1 MTATDKISY
10 APVIEIAGRQMD
22 PEQYEEL
29 RTMRVERQLGLV
41 GRATF
46 RFNDM
51 GYKLASTQTF
61 KIGQKLKVKQFPSTE
76 LFSGIVVGVSLEQ
89 MPGEQPQLVVVA
101 DDTAYK
107 LTRGTKTKT
116 YLQTTYTSA
125 VQQVLSKAGVKA
137 QITQAAGTKEYL
149 MQAGSDLEFIDVI
162 ASRLGYTWWV
172 DQETFHFAP
181 AGTSTGQAKVTM
193 NDDLQEFSVRA
204 SALRP
209 TEVTMGGWSMD
220 KQQKVVGKI
229 KKATVWTKPSEFV
242 KPYVNDAKNI
252 GMAPTPSAELSPVD
266 QAEAKTQAQAQFD
279 ESLAAALIARGRGHV
294 NGLIKPAMT
303 LQVDHAGPASGAYFV
318 TQVEHVYNPSGFQTR
333 FVAGPLRP
341 SGLVDTLGRE
351 AADPGFEI
359 QGLVVGVITNNS
371 DMGKAGRVKVKYA
384 GLPDDVESNW
394 ARVLSTSG
402 GKNRGLVFLPEVDD
416 EVLVGF
422 ENNDTRRPVVLG
434 ALFSKKNTLPEATKL
449 LGPGNKVDYRRIT
462 SRLGHIIEFA
472 DGMAPTTQHVLVQL
486 GGSAKTHRLRLGADR
501 FDIELAQG
509 KPLLIK
515 AGMAKFEITATGDIN
530 IEGMNINIKGTK
542 AVNIEAPQTSIK
554 GQAQVQVQGGQVA
567 IKGMGV
573 TQVEAGGPL
582 TLKGITVAI
591 N

>member
-1 MTATDKISY
+1 VTEKISY
-10 APVIEIAGRQMD
+10 APVIEIAGRQME
-22 PEQYEEL
+22 PAQYEEL
-29 RTMRVERQLGLV
+29 RTMRIDRQLGLV
-41 GRATF
+41 GRATL

-61 KIGQKLKVKQFPSTE
+61 KINQKLKIKQFPSTE
-76 LFSGIVVGVSLEQ
+76 LFSGIVVGISLEQ

-107 LTRGTKTKT
+107 LTLSSNTKT
-116 YLQTTYTSA
+116 YLQTTYTTA
-125 VQQVLSKAGVKA
+125 VQQIVAKAGLKPQIKA
-137 QITQAAGTKEYL
+137 HPGTKEYL
-149 MQAGSDLEFIDVI
+149 LQAGSDLDFIDDVAERI
-162 ASRLGYTWWV
+162 GYSWWV

-181 AGTSTGQAKVTM
+181 GGTSTGQVKVTM

-209 TEVTMGGWSMD
+209 TEVTMGGWSTD

-242 KPYVNDAKNI
+242 KPYVNDAHMI
-252 GMAPTPSAELSPVD
+252 GKAKAGSRMFSPVD
-266 QAEAKTQAQAQFD
+266 QSEAKAQAQAHFD
-279 ESLAAALIARGRGHV
+279 DALAASLIARGRGHV
-294 NGLIKPAMT
+294 NGMIKPAVM
-303 LQVDHAGPASGAYFV
+303 LQVDHAGPASGSYYV
-318 TQVEHVYNPSGFQTR
+318 TEVQHVYNPSGFQTR

-341 SGLVDTLGRE
+341 AGLVDTLGRD
-351 AADPGFEI
+351 APDPGFAI
-359 QGLVVGVITNNS
+359 SGLVVGVVTNNS

-422 ENNDTRRPVVLG
+422 ENNDTRHPVVLG

-462 SRLGHIIEFA
+462 SRLGHVIEFA
-472 DGMAPTTQHVLVQL
+472 DGIAPTTQHVLVQL
-486 GGSAKTHRLRLGADR
+486 GGSAKQHKLRLGADR
-501 FDIELAQG
+501 FDIELAMG

-515 AGMAKFEITATGDIN
+515 AGMAKFEITASGDIN

-542 AVNIEAPQTSIK
+542 AVNIEAPQTTIK
-554 GQAQVQVQGGQVA
+554 GMAQVQVQGGQVQV
-567 IKGMGV
+567 KGMGM
-573 TQVEAGGPL
+573 TAVEAGGPL

>member
-10 APVIEIAGRQMD
+10 APVVEIAGKQLD

-29 RTMRVERQLGLV
+29 RTMRVDRQLGLV

-61 KIGQKLKVKQFPSTE
+61 KIGAKIKVKQFPSTE

-101 DDTAYK
+101 DDAAYK
-107 LTRGTKTKT
+107 LTRTTRTKT
-116 YLQTTYTSA
+116 YLQTTYTAA
-125 VQQVLSKAGVKA
+125 VQQVLSKAGLKA
-137 QITQAAGTKEYL
+137 QVKQSPGPKEYVL
-149 MQAGSDLEFIDVI
+149 QAGSDLEFVDAV
-162 ASRLGYTWWV
+162 AARLGYTWWV
-172 DQETFHFAP
+172 DQETFHFSP
-181 AGTSTGQAKVTM
+181 AGTSAGQTKVTM

-209 TEVTMGGWSMD
+209 TEVTMGGWSSD

-229 KKATVWTKPSEFV
+229 KKATVWTQPSEFV
-242 KPYVNDAKNI
+242 KPYVNDAKNL
-252 GMAPTPSAELSPVD
+252 GMAPTPSLELSPLD
-266 QAEAKTQAQAQFD
+266 QAEAKDQAQAQFD
-279 ESLAAALIARGRGHV
+279 ESVAAALTARGRGHV
-294 NGLIKPAMT
+294 NGLIKPGVM
-303 LQVDHAGPASGAYFV
+303 LQVDHAGPASGAYYV
-318 TQVEHVYNPSGFQTR
+318 TEVQHIYSTTGFETR

-341 SGLVDTLGRE
+341 AKLVDTLGNP
-351 AADPGFEI
+351 ASDPGFEI
-359 QGLVVGVITNNS
+359 SGLVVGVVTNNS

-384 GLPDDVESNW
+384 GLPDDTESNW

-402 GKNRGLVFLPEVDD
+402 GKNRGIVFLPEVDD

-449 LGPGNKVDYRRIT
+449 LGPGNKVNYRRIT

-472 DGMAPTTQHVLVQL
+472 DGTAPTMQHVLIQL
-486 GGSAKTHRLRLGADR
+486 GGSATTHKLRLGADR
-501 FDIELAQG
+501 FDIEMAMG

-515 AGMAKFEITATGDIN
+515 VGNAKFEITAAGDIN
-530 IEGMNINIKGTK
+530 IEGKAINIKGMQ
-542 AVNIEAPQTSIK
+542 AVNIEAPQVQVKGNAQVQIQGAQVAVK
-554 GQAQVQVQGGQVA
+554 GQAMA
-567 IKGMGV
+567 
-573 TQVEAGGPL
+573 QVEAGGPL
-582 TLKGITVAI
+582 TLKGAMVAI